1 MDWASVSFGKASVMF
16 VPSSEPWR
24 DQSSGVSL
32 WFYTD
37 RIHEIYRRLKARQLE
52 SARSTL
58 SGASGDGGIA
68 FEEDLYE
75 PFYGGKQFSVRD
87 VDGYVLVFLEPD

>member
-1 MDWASVSFGKASVMF
+1 MLRPGGKRGGHDA
-16 VPSSEPWR
+16 
-24 DQSSGVSL
+24 SL

-37 RIHEIYRRLKARQLE
+37 RVEELYRLFKSRQLE
-52 SARSTL
+52 AARTAL
-58 SGASGDGGIA
+58 SGGAPDGGIA

-87 VDGYVLVFLEPD
+87 PDGYVLVFLQPR